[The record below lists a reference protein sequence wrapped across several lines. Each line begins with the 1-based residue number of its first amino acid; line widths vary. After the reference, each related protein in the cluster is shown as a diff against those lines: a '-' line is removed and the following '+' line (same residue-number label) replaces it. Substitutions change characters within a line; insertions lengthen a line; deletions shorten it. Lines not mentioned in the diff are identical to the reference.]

1 MGADRRCQ
9 GVGAAQDRPPVGV
22 FHPSVVVAAHPA
34 KLGDRGRFAAGDG
47 RDWLRHPLFLTSSA
61 RDVIPPAWQGS
72 FERAALER
80 SAFNSLQEAV
90 AVASDGLTFE
100 LIEEFAYLSGIKPTT
115 GAKIFT
121 DHGGEAITVLCK
133 ATGLPKAAIGPLWRG
148 MRRPE
153 VDERG

>member
-1 MGADRRCQ
+1 M
-9 GVGAAQDRPPVGV
+9 
-22 FHPSVVVAAHPA
+22 
-34 KLGDRGRFAAGDG
+34 AG
-47 RDWLRHPLFLTSSA
+47 P
-61 RDVIPPAWQGS
+61 

-121 DHGGEAITVLCK
+121 DHGGEAITVL
-133 ATGLPKAAIGPLWRG
+133 PKAAIGPLWRG